1 MSTTMPAV
9 LRYTLRR
16 LLLMIPTFIGATL
29 LVFLAGFALP
39 GDPVAALGGERA
51 MSETVRQNL
60 IERYHLDEPVW
71 RQYVL
76 YMGDVMR
83 GDLGESILRRREVN
97 EIFSEVFPR
106 TLRLAGLAI
115 IVEIV
120 IGLTAGI
127 VAALKKDKFLDQ
139 LVLVSTTFAVAIPV
153 FVLGFAAQSVF
164 GIWLDWFPVGGIQDG
179 WMSYVLPAFVLAT
192 LSLAYVARL
201 TRTTLTESLR
211 EDYIQTA
218 KAKGLPQTRV
228 VGRHALRNALVPV
241 VTFIG
246 LDLAALMGGAVIT
259 ETVFNIPGMGS
270 TIVGAIAQRDHAIV
284 VGFTIAAVIIY
295 LLASLIIDLFYA
307 VLDPRIRYE

>member
-1 MSTTMPAV
+1 
-9 LRYTLRR
+9 
-16 LLLMIPTFIGATL
+16 MIPTFIGATM
-29 LVFLAGFALP
+29 LVFFAGFALP

-51 MSETVRQNL
+51 MTPSVRENL
-60 IERYHLDEPVW
+60 IERYHLDEPIW

-76 YMGDVMR
+76 YMGDVVR
-83 GDLGESILRRREVN
+83 LDLGESILRRRQVN
-97 EIFSEVFPR
+97 DIFREVFPR
-106 TLRLAGLAI
+106 TLQLAGLAI
-115 IVEIV
+115 VIEVV
-120 IGLTAGI
+120 IGLLAGV

-153 FVLGFAAQSVF
+153 FVLGFAAQTVF
-164 GIWLDWFPVGGIQDG
+164 GIALDWFPVGGIQDG
-179 WMSYVLPAFVLAT
+179 WLSYILPAFVLAT

-218 KAKGLPQTRV
+218 KAKGLPQSRV

-270 TIVGAIAQRDHAIV
+270 TIVSAIGQRDHAIV
-284 VGFTIAAVIIY
+284 VGFTMAAIVIY
-295 LLASLIIDLFYA
+295 LLASLVIDLFYA